1 MLYIKSTQY
10 IYYNTPPSLFL
21 YILPIFCHLFYYFKN
36 IFHENSHM
44 IYIEINVAIFYNIFL
59 LNR

>member
-10 IYYNTPPSLFL
+10 IYYNTLPLSFSIHFACFL
-21 YILPIFCHLFYYFKN
+21 SSFYHFRN

-44 IYIEINVAIFYNIFL
+44 IYIEINVAIFYNIF
-59 LNR
+59 